1 MFDDL
6 RNPDRPKQDVIY
18 LTLFNVNFLSIMQNV
33 KPQKLL
39 STPVCFISYIFF
51 FIKTY
56 VFALWIYCFKN
67 V

>member
-33 KPQKLL
+33 KPQKL

-51 FIKTY
+51 LNQNICVCT
-56 VFALWIYCFKN
+56 LDILL
-67 V
+67 